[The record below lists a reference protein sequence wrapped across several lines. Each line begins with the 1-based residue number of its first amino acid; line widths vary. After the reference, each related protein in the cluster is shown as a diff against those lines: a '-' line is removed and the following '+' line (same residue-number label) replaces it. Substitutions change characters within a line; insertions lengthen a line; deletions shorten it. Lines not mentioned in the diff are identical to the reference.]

1 MTGYARHFERE
12 QGREITVELKSVNH
26 RFLDLA
32 FRLPRPLQFLENG
45 LRKQLASRL
54 ARGHVDISINYV
66 SNRDDS
72 VQVEVN
78 QPLAK
83 AYHKALKQLA
93 KENKLSHG
101 PALADLAALPEVL
114 RTVQPQEDED
124 MLQVLCE
131 RTMNGAI
138 SRLLE
143 ARSLEGEALKADLMV
158 YLSSLMTLQQQ
169 MAALAPQQ
177 SAQYQQR
184 LTERL
189 SALNAEGVDAQR
201 LAQEVA
207 LFADRCAIDEEL
219 SRLQAHCQ
227 QMQQLIESSEPAGR
241 KMDFL
246 AQEMHREANTITS
259 KSSELEITR
268 LALESKALI
277 EKLREQVQ
285 NVE

>member
-1 MTGYARHFERE
+1 MTGYARQTE
-12 QGREITVELKSVNH
+12 QEKGREITVELKSVNH

-32 FRLPRPLQFLENG
+32 FRLPRPLQFLENS
-45 LRKQLASRL
+45 LRKQLTARL
-54 ARGHVDISINYV
+54 TRGHVDVSINYV
-66 SNRDDS
+66 THRDDS
-72 VQVEVN
+72 AQVEIN
-78 QPLAK
+78 LPLAK

-93 KENKLSHG
+93 RENKLKSG
-101 PALADLAALPEVL
+101 LALAELAALPDVL

-124 MLQVLCE
+124 MLQALCLRVLD
-131 RTMNGAI
+131 GAI
-138 SRLLE
+138 TKLMD
-143 ARSLEGEALKADLMV
+143 ARAQEGMALREDLTAHLNGLV
-158 YLSSLMTLQQQ
+158 ALQQQ
-169 MAALAPQQ
+169 MAALAPEQP
-177 SAQYQQR
+177 AQYQQR
-184 LTERL
+184 LNERL
-189 SALNAEGVDAQR
+189 SALAADGVDPQR

-227 QMQQLIESSEPAGR
+227 QMQQLIAAQEPTGR

-259 KSSELEITR
+259 KSSQLEITR

>member
-1 MTGYARHFERE
+1 
-12 QGREITVELKSVNH
+12 
-26 RFLDLA
+26 
-32 FRLPRPLQFLENG
+32 
-45 LRKQLASRL
+45 
-54 ARGHVDISINYV
+54 
-66 SNRDDS
+66 
-72 VQVEVN
+72 
-78 QPLAK
+78 
-83 AYHKALKQLA
+83 
-93 KENKLSHG
+93 
-101 PALADLAALPEVL
+101 
-114 RTVQPQEDED
+114 
-124 MLQVLCE
+124 
-131 RTMNGAI
+131 
-138 SRLLE
+138 
-143 ARSLEGEALKADLMV
+143 MV